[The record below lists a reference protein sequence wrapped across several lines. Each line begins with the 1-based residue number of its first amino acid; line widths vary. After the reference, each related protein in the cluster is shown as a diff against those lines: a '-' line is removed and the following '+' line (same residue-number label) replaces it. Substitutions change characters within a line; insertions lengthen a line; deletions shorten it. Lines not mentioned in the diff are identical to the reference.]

1 MWITKGQKLIVL
13 APMADMTDQPF
24 CRVCREVAGHDFVIF
39 SEMVSSEALVRGNA
53 KTLKMCEFTEFERP
67 FVIQLFGASPETI
80 TSAAKIVADK
90 FHPDGIDI
98 NMGCPVPK
106 ITGKNLAGAALMKDP
121 VRAVE
126 IVKKLKE
133 ANLGVPISVKT
144 RLGWGKDNEILE
156 FALKL
161 ENAGAEVITVHGR
174 TKTQGYT
181 GEANWERIAEVKKLL
196 KIPVLANGDV
206 KNAEDIQKCFEVTG
220 ADGVMIGRG
229 ALGNPWIFATHLS
242 SSRRR
247 GSSGDLD
254 SRFFNR
260 QSFNDGGRGND
271 NMPNLEELKKIV
283 LRHAELH
290 VEHYGEEYGLTTFRK
305 HLLCYFKGERVRGF
319 GELKNLKIQLTKV
332 NILED
337 LQKILNNI

>member
-1 MWITKGQKLIVL
+1 MWITKGQKLIAL

-24 CRVCREVAGHDFVIF
+24 CRVCREVVGEPRHSEVQPKNPLNSEIKGSFANAQDDKTNFVIF
-39 SEMVSSEALVRGNA
+39 SEMVSSEAIVRGNV
-53 KTLKMCEFTEFERP
+53 KTLKMCEFVESEKP
-67 FVIQLFGASPETI
+67 FVLQLFGASPETI
-80 TSAAKIVADK
+80 TKAAKIVVER

-121 VRAVE
+121 ERAVE

-133 ANLGVPISVKT
+133 ANLGVPVSVKT

-161 ENAGAEVITVHGR
+161 ENAGVDAITIHGR

-181 GEANWERIAEVKKLL
+181 GEANWQRIAEVKKLL
-196 KIPVLANGDV
+196 KIPVLANGDI
-206 KNAEDIQKCFEVTG
+206 KDSEDIKKCFEITG

-229 ALGNPWIFATHLS
+229 ALGNPWIFCDCVPDLS
-242 SSRRR
+242 
-247 GSSGDLD
+247 
-254 SRFFNR
+254 
-260 QSFNDGGRGND
+260 
-271 NMPNLEELKKIV
+271 ELKKTV

-290 VEHYGEEYGLTTFRK
+290 LEHYGVENGLTTFRK
-305 HLLCYFKGERVRGF
+305 HLLCYFKGERVKEIT
-319 GELKNLKIQLTKV
+319 ELKKLRNLLVKV
-332 NILED
+332 SNLEELD
-337 LQKILNNI
+337 NVLKEV